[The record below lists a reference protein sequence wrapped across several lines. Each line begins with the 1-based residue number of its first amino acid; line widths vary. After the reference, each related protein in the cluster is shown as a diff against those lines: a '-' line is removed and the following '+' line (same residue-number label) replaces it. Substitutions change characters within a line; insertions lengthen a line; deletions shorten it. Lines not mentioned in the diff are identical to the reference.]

1 MTDARLQPSNVQEE
15 ILLKVGSF
23 LALIVLL
30 SVLVVP
36 AGAAYG
42 WDNSITL
49 EKDGMTWDY
58 TETYSGNRS
67 VIFKKYVDMEFGNE
81 DGFVSAWELLKADV
95 SMSKAFRKSIED
107 NMDVRIDNSSENV
120 VLLGVETD
128 MSSELLGIADEESDI
143 ISKYEVSYDF
153 KIPLDES
160 GSVLWFQG
168 EPKTDITI
176 NLPEGMEIVSIDGI
190 ESESVGEAS
199 RGTIIEGKLGLT
211 GEAVIEYSIP
221 EEEPAVEEVNATANA
236 TADTT
241 KESSDPAKKTRIED
255 FLDKLFSGDTDEIL
269 KKMKLDGT
277 SLS

>member
-1 MTDARLQPSNVQEE
+1 
-15 ILLKVGSF
+15 
-23 LALIVLL
+23 
-30 SVLVVP
+30 
-36 AGAAYG
+36 
-42 WDNSITL
+42 
-49 EKDGMTWDY
+49 
-58 TETYSGNRS
+58 
-67 VIFKKYVDMEFGNE
+67 
-81 DGFVSAWELLKADV
+81 
-95 SMSKAFRKSIED
+95 
-107 NMDVRIDNSSENV
+107 
-120 VLLGVETD
+120 
-128 MSSELLGIADEESDI
+128 
-143 ISKYEVSYDF
+143 
-153 KIPLDES
+153 
-160 GSVLWFQG
+160 VLWFQG

>member
-1 MTDARLQPSNVQEE
+1 MTANNGNRLHVDMMLSSS
-15 ILLKVGSF
+15 ILLN
-23 LALIVLL
+23 IVHNIEEEV
-30 SVLVVP
+30 SSTF
-36 AGAAYG
+36 GCTG
-42 WDNSITL
+42 ITL

-67 VIFKKYVDMEFGNE
+67 VIFKKYVDMEFGNK

-95 SMSKAFRKSIED
+95 SMTRAFRTSIED

-128 MSSELLGIADEESDI
+128 MSSELLGITDEESYI
-143 ISKYEVSYDF
+143 VSKYEVSYDF

-190 ESESVGEAS
+190 ENESVEEAS
-199 RGTIIEGKLGLT
+199 GGTIIEGKLGLT

-221 EEEPAVEEVNATANA
+221 EEEPAVEEATANA
-236 TADTT
+236 T
-241 KESSDPAKKTRIED
+241 KESSDPVKKTRIED

>member
-1 MTDARLQPSNVQEE
+1 MFNYKYYLLMTANNGNRLHVDMMLSSS
-15 ILLKVGSF
+15 ILLN
-23 LALIVLL
+23 IVHNIEEEV
-30 SVLVVP
+30 SSTF
-36 AGAAYG
+36 GCTG
-42 WDNSITL
+42 ITL

-67 VIFKKYVDMEFGNE
+67 VIFKKYVDMEFGNK

-95 SMSKAFRKSIED
+95 SMTRAFRTSIED

-128 MSSELLGIADEESDI
+128 MSSELLGITDEESYI
-143 ISKYEVSYDF
+143 VSKYEVSYDF

-190 ESESVGEAS
+190 ENESVEEAS
-199 RGTIIEGKLGLT
+199 GGTIIEGKLGLT

-221 EEEPAVEEVNATANA
+221 EEEPAVEEATANA
-236 TADTT
+236 T
-241 KESSDPAKKTRIED
+241 KESSDPVKKTRIED